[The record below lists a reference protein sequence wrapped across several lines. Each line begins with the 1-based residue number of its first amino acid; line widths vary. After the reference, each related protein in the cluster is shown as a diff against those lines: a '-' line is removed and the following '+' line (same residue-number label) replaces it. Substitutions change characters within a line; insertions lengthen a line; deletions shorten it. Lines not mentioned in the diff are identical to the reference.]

1 MELIS
6 VILPTYNSEK
16 TIRRTIDS
24 IFNQEGLGDFFQI
37 QVIVVDDCS
46 TDGTWA
52 ILDSY
57 KNIEIYSNKVNSG
70 GPNMGR
76 NVGLSKVK
84 GEWIMFIDH
93 DDEWLSFK
101 VKEQLKLKQYKV
113 VTCGFN
119 AIKPSGESFVMRNTG
134 EMNELIYPKNKSFLY
149 LLSRTQYGQIT
160 YFGTLMIHNSL
171 KNILFEEEFGICDY
185 DYILKILH
193 NNTTAQ
199 INFPLFNRYIDGE
212 NLSHNKRYRELD
224 YQKSMQTYSFY
235 QSLYP
240 SEVTIG
246 IQKLN
251 AMMGRYYYSKGDRDN
266 AIHYFKKSRLGLMN
280 LSILLSLKTGLSKFF
295 NLNLFKY

>member
-1 MELIS
+1 MYLIS
-6 VILPTYNSEK
+6 IILPTYNSEK

-24 IFNQEGLGDFFQI
+24 IFNQEGLGVFFQI
-37 QVIVVDDCS
+37 QMIVVDDCS
-46 TDGTWA
+46 TDDTWS
-52 ILDSY
+52 ILNSY
-57 KNIEIYSNKVNSG
+57 ENIELYSNKVNSG
-70 GPNMGR
+70 GPNVGR

-101 VKEQLKLKQYKV
+101 IKEQLQLRQYKV

-119 AIKPSGESFVMRNTG
+119 AIKSSGKSFVMRNG
-134 EMNELIYPKNKSFLY
+134 DEVKELIFSNNKSFLN
-149 LLSRTQYGQIT
+149 LLARTQEGQIT

-171 KNILFEEEFGICDY
+171 RHIVFEEEHGICDY

-193 NNTTAQ
+193 NNITAQ
-199 INFPLFNRYIDGE
+199 VNSPLFNRYIDGE

-224 YQKSMQTYSFY
+224 YEKSVQIYSFY
-235 QSLYP
+235 QRLYP
-240 SEVTIG
+240 SEVKVG

-251 AMMGRYYYSKGDRDN
+251 AMMGRYYYTKGDRNN
-266 AIHYFKKSRLGLMN
+266 AIHYFKKSRLGVMN
-280 LSILLSLKTGLSKFF
+280 LSILLLLKTGLSKFF